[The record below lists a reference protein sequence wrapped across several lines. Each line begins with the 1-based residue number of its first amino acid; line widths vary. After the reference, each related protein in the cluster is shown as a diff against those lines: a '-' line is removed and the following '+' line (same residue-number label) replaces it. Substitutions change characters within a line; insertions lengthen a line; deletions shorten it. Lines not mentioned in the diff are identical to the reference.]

1 MPYWSQIVRELGE
14 TLSEGDPADFDAV
27 RRKYL
32 LLLSNHTGRDTI
44 LYASAWIQNPYAD
57 DQDISIN
64 DEDLHALME
73 VSAGLGGDSLDLI
86 VHSPGGSVEAAEAF
100 ASYLRSRYGDIRVI
114 VPNLAMSAAAMI
126 ACAAD
131 RIVMG
136 KHSFLGPTDPQIPI
150 VTRFGVSSVAAIDVV
165 RTFDQFQSEPNN
177 IALQT
182 VWLQMLQ
189 HYGPDILRRCQRA
202 LQLSEELVRTWL
214 ASYMFQADEHSAV
227 TVANT
232 LSTGE
237 VWRSHGRHITRDT
250 LERANFKI
258 DRLECDDVLQ
268 DLVLSVFH
276 ATTLVFEFT
285 TVTKIVE
292 NQVGRAYMKHDTRL
306 AISETE

>member
-14 TLSEGDPADFDAV
+14 HSGEGNSADFDAV

-32 LLLSNHTGRDTI
+32 WLLSNHTGRDTI
-44 LYASAWIQNPYAD
+44 LYASAWVQKSDAD
-57 DQDISIN
+57 DQDISIT

-73 VSAGLGGDSLDLI
+73 VSAGLNGEKLDLI
-86 VHSPGGSVEAAEAF
+86 MHSPGGSVVAAEAF
-100 ASYLRSRYGDIRVI
+100 VSYLRSRYDDIRVI

-150 VTRFGVSSVAAIDVV
+150 ATRFGVSSVAAIDVI
-165 RTFDQFQSEPNN
+165 RTFDQSQSEPNN
-177 IALQT
+177 VALQT
-182 VWLQMLQ
+182 VWIQMLQ
-189 HYGPDILRRCQRA
+189 YYGPDILRRCQRA

-214 ASYMFQADEHSAV
+214 ASYMFKTDPQRAT
-227 TVANT
+227 TVANS

-237 VWRSHGRHITRDT
+237 VWRSHGRHITRAT
-250 LERANFKI
+250 LEGGNFKI
-258 DRLECDDVLQ
+258 DRLESDDVLQ

-276 ATTLVFEFT
+276 ATTLFFEFT
-285 TVTKIVE
+285 TATKIVE
-292 NQVGRAYMKHDTRL
+292 NHVGRAYMKHDTQR

>member
-14 TLSEGDPADFDAV
+14 TLSEGNSTDFDSV

-32 LLLSNHTGRDTI
+32 SLFSNHAGRDTI
-44 LYASAWIQNPYAD
+44 LYASAWVQKPEAD
-57 DQDISIN
+57 VQDTSIT

-73 VSAGLGGDSLDLI
+73 VSAGLNGKSLDLI
-86 VHSPGGSVEAAEAF
+86 MHSPGGSVVAAEAF
-100 ASYLRSRYGDIRVI
+100 VSYLRSRYDDIRVI

-126 ACAAD
+126 VCAAD

-150 VTRFGVSSVAAIDVV
+150 ATRFGVSSVAAIDVI
-165 RTFDQFQSEPNN
+165 RTFDQSQSEPNN
-177 IALQT
+177 LAMQT

-202 LQLSEELVRTWL
+202 VTLSEELVTTWL
-214 ASYMFQADEHSAV
+214 AAYMFKCDQQRAK
-227 TVANT
+227 TVANS
-232 LSTGE
+232 LATGE
-237 VWRSHGRHITRDT
+237 DWRSHGRHITRAT
-250 LERANFKI
+250 LEAVEFKI

-276 ATTLVFEFT
+276 ATTLFFELT
-285 TVTKIVE
+285 TATKIVE
-292 NQVGRAYMKHDTRL
+292 NHVGRAYMKHDTQRAL
-306 AISETE
+306 IETE

>member
-14 TLSEGDPADFDAV
+14 QLSEGDSADFDAV

-32 LLLSNHTGRDTI
+32 SLLSNHTERDTI
-44 LYASAWIQNPYAD
+44 LYASGWIQKPRAD
-57 DQDISIN
+57 DQDISIT

-73 VSAGLGGDSLDLI
+73 VSAGLNGEKLDLI
-86 VHSPGGSVEAAEAF
+86 MHSPGGSVEAAEAF
-100 ASYLRSRYGDIRVI
+100 FWYLRSRYDDIRVI

-136 KHSFLGPTDPQIPI
+136 KHSFLGPTDPQIP
-150 VTRFGVSSVAAIDVV
+150 VATRFGVSSVAANDVV
-165 RTFDQFQSEPNN
+165 RTYDQAQSEPQNQ
-177 IALQT
+177 ALQV

-202 LQLSEELVRTWL
+202 VQLSEELVRSWL
-214 ASYMFQADEHSAV
+214 ATYMFREDQQRAT
-227 TVANT
+227 TVANS

-237 VWRSHGRHITRDT
+237 VWRSHGRHITRAT
-250 LERANFKI
+250 LESGNFEI

-276 ATTLVFEFT
+276 ATTLFFEFT
-285 TVTKIVE
+285 TAAKIVE
-292 NQVGRAYMKHDTRL
+292 NHVGRAYMKHDTQL
-306 AISETE
+306 AVPEVD